1 MVPNRMLRFSHI
13 RERCT
18 AHFQNI
24 EEGRKYNCH
33 SFGTYVYTCAGI
45 LNGLAENKNE
55 AHRAERGATMNNEKK
70 ELSTSEME
78 QVNGG
83 SLVSKNHKV
92 IKRTGIKL
100 SENKTKEERE
110 RQVVTAM
117 EEAGTGLIVKK
128 VVNWFSDLF
137 SGND

>member
-1 MVPNRMLRFSHI
+1 
-13 RERCT
+13 
-18 AHFQNI
+18 
-24 EEGRKYNCH
+24 
-33 SFGTYVYTCAGI
+33 
-45 LNGLAENKNE
+45 
-55 AHRAERGATMNNEKK
+55 MNNEKK

-117 EEAGTGLIVKK
+117 EEAGTGFIVKK